1 MNYLL
6 TILTF
11 NKMDTINRLLKKQA
25 PKRRG
30 RAPGL
35 ATTAADAGMTDAG
48 GGSTSGGGDAQ
59 NNAGASTSMFA
70 TSEAEMG
77 SALYVRWIN
86 SQKGSVLA
94 VPQEWLDAPVGKV
107 FKANGQ
113 RAPAA
118 KAST

>member
-1 MNYLL
+1 
-6 TILTF
+6 
-11 NKMDTINRLLKKQA
+11 MDTINRLLKKQA

-35 ATTAADAGMTDAG
+35 ATTAADVSMTDAG
-48 GGSTSGGGDAQ
+48 AGGTSAATDAQ
-59 NNAGASTSMFA
+59 NTA
-70 TSEAEMG
+70 TANSIATTAAAEAEMG

-86 SQKGSVLA
+86 SMRGSVLA

-107 FKANGQ
+107 FKTDGPV
-113 RAPAA
+113 APAVPVA